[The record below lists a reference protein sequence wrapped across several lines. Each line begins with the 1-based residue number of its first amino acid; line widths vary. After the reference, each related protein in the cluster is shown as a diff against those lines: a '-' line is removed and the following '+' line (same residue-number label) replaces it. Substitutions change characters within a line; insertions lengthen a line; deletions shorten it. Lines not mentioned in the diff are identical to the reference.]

1 MAADQDFI
9 LKDTEDG
16 SKGDGGADETGA
28 KNTTS
33 GATSGSRPDAPLPTI
48 DFSTFIMSLNAS
60 ALVNLGIIE
69 DPGTGKKEKNL
80 PLGKQTIDIISML
93 EDKTRGNLSTDEA
106 KLLKGMLYDLRMTFV
121 KQSR

>member
-9 LKDTEDG
+9 LKNTGDA
-16 SKGDGGADETGA
+16 SKGDAGADEKGA
-28 KNTTS
+28 KKTTA
-33 GATSGSRPDAPLPTI
+33 GVTSDSRADAPLPTI

-69 DPGTGKKEKNL
+69 DPGTGKKERNL
-80 PLGKQTIDIISML
+80 PLGKQTIDIIGML
-93 EDKTRGNLSTDEA
+93 EDKTRGNLSSDEA
-106 KLLKGMLYDLRMTFV
+106 KLLQGMLYDLRMTFV